1 LVIFGATDLCFS
13 MFLGCFLDTLDTDA
27 LWNQTLASTKPQMTS
42 FQNTSFSSPI
52 SFVLVIS
59 LSSVFFGSL
68 ILKLNLGAMTLWEY
82 IYACPPTDFPQ
93 ASYSLEMEFYWEN
106 PNLRDILTFLV
117 KLRPF

>member
-1 LVIFGATDLCFS
+1 
-13 MFLGCFLDTLDTDA
+13 MFLGCFLDTLDMDA
-27 LWNQTLASTKPQMTS
+27 LWNQTLASTKPPNDQLS
-42 FQNTSFSSPI
+42 KYTSFSSTK
-52 SFVLVIS
+52 SFVSVIS

-93 ASYSLEMEFYWEN
+93 ASYSLEIEFYWEN

-117 KLRPF
+117 KA